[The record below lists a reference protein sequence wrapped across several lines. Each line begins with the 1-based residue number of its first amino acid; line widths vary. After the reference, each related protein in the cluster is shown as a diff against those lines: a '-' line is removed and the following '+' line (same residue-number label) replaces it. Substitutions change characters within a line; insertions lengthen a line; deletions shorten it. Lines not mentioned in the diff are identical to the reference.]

1 MFHLFL
7 KQLLLIQFTE
17 PEPFHQEDK
26 QSDQCDQA
34 SYRAFSGFWPTQ
46 IRRGAGFY
54 FQARREVKVRRPPGK
69 EEGKRVLSSIS
80 TSFPRHWKS
89 RPTQRIIGDRRP
101 PFVSPTKKSSLTISH
116 SFPAKPPL
124 FAIRNTTSAF
134 PFYNIPRRPP
144 FQSLRK
150 NQYQSNQ
157 RLTSSVIFPAPGEF
171 TRPIP
176 QSPTL
181 LK

>member
-1 MFHLFL
+1 M
-7 KQLLLIQFTE
+7 
-17 PEPFHQEDK
+17 
-26 QSDQCDQA
+26 DQK
-34 SYRAFSGFWPTQ
+34 
-46 IRRGAGFY
+46 GAGLY
-54 FQARREVKVRRPPGK
+54 FRAGREAKAIREDCPPGK

-80 TSFPRHWKS
+80 TSFPRRWKS
-89 RPTQRIIGDRRP
+89 RPAQRITGANA

-116 SFPAKPPL
+116 SFPAEPPL
-124 FAIRNTTSAF
+124 FAIRSTTSPY

-150 NQYQSNQ
+150 KKIPIKSKPYLSKA
-157 RLTSSVIFPAPGEF
+157 SSVIFPAPGEF

-176 QSPTL
+176 QSPAL